1 MDNLEAVQ
9 EPQPCLEIE
18 TWAQPMSPDHPMP
31 KIPEEEEEEEEETR
45 LWAAAMAAAVMR
57 KVPGRGAPNPLL
69 HPPPASQKAPESN
82 QGCYQTR
89 LLFWI
94 RAD

>member
-31 KIPEEEEEEEEETR
+31 KIPEEEEEEEEEDDATG
-45 LWAAAMAAAVMR
+45 LPVS
-57 KVPGRGAPNPLL
+57 PPPCQGHNIGRSPNPT
-69 HPPPASQKAPESN
+69 Q
-82 QGCYQTR
+82 CYHCACVST
-89 LLFWI
+89 
-94 RAD
+94 AD